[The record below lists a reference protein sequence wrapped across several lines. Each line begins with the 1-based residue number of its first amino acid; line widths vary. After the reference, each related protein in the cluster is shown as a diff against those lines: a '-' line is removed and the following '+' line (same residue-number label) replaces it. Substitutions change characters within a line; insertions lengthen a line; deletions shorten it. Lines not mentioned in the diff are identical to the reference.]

1 MGMKDIERSSR
12 LTDQQK
18 HLIEENLEFAIKVA
32 MKSSMAKSLNKDDVV
47 DLAMEGLVKA
57 ATRYQSDRGVKF
69 MTFAY
74 CVIHNLLI
82 DKLKQGGSK
91 ELLVDNFEDET
102 FIRPFHDQTELD
114 QHEQKQRLYEFLI
127 QHQHDRE
134 INLLIHRYFN
144 MEDKVITQSELT
156 DFFQLS
162 QSQLS
167 HLERKGKERIRQQF
181 LKQPLKRLNP
191 F

>member
-1 MGMKDIERSSR
+1 MGMKDLERSSR

-74 CVIHNLLI
+74 CAIHNLLI

-91 ELLVDNFEDET
+91 ELLVDNFEDEA

-181 LKQPLKRLNP
+181 LKQSLKRSNP

>member
-1 MGMKDIERSSR
+1 MKDLERSSR

-91 ELLVDNFEDET
+91 ELLVDNFEDEA

-181 LKQPLKRLNP
+181 LKQPLKRSNP
-191 F
+191 L